1 MVTWFLYLE
10 NSATLTSSH
19 HLQSSVTLPVVDLE
33 SSVWSEDYNLG
44 KNKTIFFK
52 QGPSDKKKKKKKQA
66 LQRKKGK

>member
-52 QGPSDKKKKKKKQA
+52 QGPSDKKKKKKQA